1 MKLALI
7 AAVPLA
13 LAVAA
18 PASAAQ
24 FVFDF
29 SPSQALFG
37 PPVSGSGTFTTSDGA
52 TTIGGR
58 TAFQIT
64 SITGTVNGSQIVAPT
79 GNYGNYFT
87 TGPAFLDGSGLRFFT
102 QSGIDV
108 RFFFQDTVSRYR
120 VNTFGAFGSSEFV
133 NASSSPATAA
143 VPEPA
148 TWALM
153 LIGFGAVGFALRRQK
168 RPATARLRAQAFA

>member
-1 MKLALI
+1 MKLGLL
-7 AAVPLA
+7 AAAPLA
-13 LAVAA
+13 LALTA
-18 PASAAQ
+18 PASAAEYI
-24 FVFDF
+24 FNFT
-29 SPSQALFG
+29 PSQALIG
-37 PPVSGSGTFTTSDGA
+37 PPVSGSGTFTTSDVS
-52 TTIGGR
+52 TVIGGR

-64 SITGTVNGSQIVAPT
+64 SITGMVNGSQIVAPT

-87 TGPAFLDGSGLRFFT
+87 TGPTFLDGTGLRFFT

-120 VNTFGAFGSSEFV
+120 VNTFGAFGSSEYV
-133 NASSSPATAA
+133 NATSSRATAA

-153 LIGFGAVGFALRRQK
+153 VIGFGAVGFALRRRK
-168 RPATARLRAQAFA
+168 HAFTPRVRTAAFA